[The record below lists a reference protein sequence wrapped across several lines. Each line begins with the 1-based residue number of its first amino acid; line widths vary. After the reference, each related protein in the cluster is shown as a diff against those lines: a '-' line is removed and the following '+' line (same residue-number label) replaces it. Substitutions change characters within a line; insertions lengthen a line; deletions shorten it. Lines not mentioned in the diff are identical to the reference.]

1 MEVYFAP
8 NNNVSPNIHGISS
21 LKSRMHWGDK
31 PKKYSHLKFF
41 RTPTNEFCLIK
52 GQVPATTLTIF
63 LAVCMISL
71 SHEEFFLCCL
81 ISGASVSF
89 ANVSQCFN
97 KLFGNPSPI
106 SKAVNHGL
114 VLFVS
119 PLKFWHISFPSFW
132 SGTSDLDA
140 RKLSLFLFLELFCQS
155 SDGGL
160 YIFTVTVDPRA
171 LMNFPWKY
179 FAYETTF
186 LGIWKRIPTFDISVA
201 NIMINNAATCG
212 WSKPKSSFE
221 YTVICSHWQYI
232 SIWEHFLALKTQPSS

>member
-21 LKSRMHWGDK
+21 LKARMHWGDK
-31 PKKYSHLKFF
+31 PKKDSHLKVF
-41 RTPTNEFCLIK
+41 RTPTYNDFCLIK

-71 SHEEFFLCCL
+71 SHEEFCLCCL

-106 SKAVNHGL
+106 SKAVTHGL

-132 SGTSDLDA
+132 SGTSELDA
-140 RKLSLFLFLELFCQS
+140 RKLSLLLFLELLYQS

-160 YIFTVTVDPRA
+160 TISTVQFRSYNLDLQGAVVLVMYGKCNQKSAVVQFFCEITLYVA
-171 LMNFPWKY
+171 VY
-179 FAYETTF
+179 F
-186 LGIWKRIPTFDISVA
+186 I
-201 NIMINNAATCG
+201 
-212 WSKPKSSFE
+212 
-221 YTVICSHWQYI
+221 
-232 SIWEHFLALKTQPSS
+232 